1 MHLPTSPNKL
11 TDTTT
16 NCSLQLAHITDGASP
31 FSNNLHHDYLISIPI
46 KELKL
51 RSYNMDCWSFLSNC
65 ISYAIP
71 SLPQYCRMILTTPEN
86 KYDHKM
92 YKLLYPPQSVL
103 LFNTFSIPITL
114 TLHGLCFEMLKLVS
128 EVHGHANLVFGIKS
142 V

>member
-16 NCSLQLAHITDGASP
+16 NCSLQLAHITDGAPP

-92 YKLLYPPQSVL
+92 YKTLVPTPKCPIVQYFLNPYYPNPSW
-103 LFNTFSIPITL
+103 
-114 TLHGLCFEMLKLVS
+114 
-128 EVHGHANLVFGIKS
+128 AVF
-142 V
+142 